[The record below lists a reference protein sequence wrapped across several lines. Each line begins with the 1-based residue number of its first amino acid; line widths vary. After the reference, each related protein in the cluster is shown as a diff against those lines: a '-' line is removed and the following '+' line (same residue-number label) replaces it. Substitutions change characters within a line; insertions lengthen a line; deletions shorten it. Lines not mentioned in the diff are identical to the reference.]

1 MRFVIQ
7 RVNHACVRVD
17 GEAVGT
23 IGKGLLVLV
32 GVSPEDN
39 EAVADKMVHK
49 LCGLRIF
56 DDANGKTNLS
66 LADVNGSLLMVSQ
79 FTLYADCHKGFRPS
93 FIGAAAPEMANRLYE
108 YVLDACRQKVPV
120 VEKGIFGAHMK
131 IELEN
136 DGPFTIVL
144 DSRNLSI

>member
-1 MRFVIQ
+1 
-7 RVNHACVRVD
+7 
-17 GEAVGT
+17 
-23 IGKGLLVLV
+23 
-32 GVSPEDN
+32 
-39 EAVADKMVHK
+39 
-49 LCGLRIF
+49 
-56 DDANGKTNLS
+56 
-66 LADVNGSLLMVSQ
+66 MVSQ

-144 DSRNLSI
+144 DSRDLSI